1 MNPGD
6 RISTIKGI
14 GAKTESHLARIGIYT
29 VGDMAEHYPR
39 EYHAYDTPVSIENT
53 EYDNRRQSGY
63 RVIFSETPKLL
74 KRGRTPIVSVMLHA
88 GNASVQVVWYHSPYV
103 RQQLKPG
110 CTVILYGKITSKGS
124 RRMLDHPDIYTED
137 QYALLQKS
145 LQPVYGLTEGLTQN
159 FFMKT
164 MHSILDSGLLLPD
177 PLPADIRRQY
187 QLSEYNY
194 ALRQIHFPE
203 NEEACRMARK
213 RLVFDEFLVFEL
225 SVKQLKKENH
235 QIENHYQIQ
244 ESAAVSQL
252 IASLP
257 YHLTKAQLRVW
268 HEIEEDMKSPVVMN
282 RLVQGDVG
290 SGKTMIAALA
300 MFAAAK
306 AGFQSCMMAP
316 TEVLARQH
324 YETFQKLCEE
334 FGLKI
339 PVVLLTGSMTARQK
353 RMAYEALQLYPNA
366 MVVGTHALI
375 QERAIYDNLALV
387 ITDEQH
393 RFGVR
398 QREIFAEKGR
408 HPHILVMSAT
418 PIPRTLAIILYG
430 DLDIS
435 VVDEVPAKRLPV
447 KNCVVNTGY
456 RNKAYA
462 FIENEVKNG
471 HQAYVI
477 CPLVEEVEGMETEN
491 ATDYVKKLR
500 QIFPEEIQLGLLH
513 GQMKP
518 AQKNKVMEAFMKN
531 EVQVLVATTVVE
543 VGVNVPNATVMM
555 IENAERF
562 GLAQLHQLR
571 GRVGRGD
578 AQSYCIMVNCSSAKT
593 AERRLKILNDSNDG
607 FRIASEDLKLR
618 GPGDFFG
625 IRQSGELQFALGDIY
640 QDAAVL
646 RDASEAVGELLAEDP
661 DLMSGEHENLRHY
674 LEAFLMREQNQM
686 SL

>member
-1 MNPGD
+1 MPVTVTTIGTDEAELELVWFRMPYIKSQLAPG
-6 RISTIKGI
+6 
-14 GAKTESHLARIGIYT
+14 
-29 VGDMAEHYPR
+29 
-39 EYHAYDTPVSIENT
+39 NT
-53 EYDNRRQSGY
+53 
-63 RVIFSETPKLL
+63 
-74 KRGRTPIVSVMLHA
+74 
-88 GNASVQVVWYHSPYV
+88 YV
-103 RQQLKPG
+103 F
-110 CTVILYGKITSKGS
+110 YGKVARKGS
-124 RRMLDHPDIYTED
+124 RLVMEQAAIYSGEA
-137 QYALLQKS
+137 YAAMEQAFL
-145 LQPVYGLTEGLTQN
+145 PVYGLTGGISNNLVT
-159 FFMKT
+159 KT
-164 MHSILDSGLLLPD
+164 VRSVLGREELFKEYLPRE
-177 PLPADIRRQY
+177 IRSRY
-187 QLSEYNY
+187 KLCEYNY
-194 ALRQIHFPE
+194 AIKEIHFPE
-203 NEEACRMARK
+203 NMDTLIAARN
-213 RLVFDEFLVFEL
+213 RLVFDEFFLFILNMQYHKEKRIKEANEFEL
-225 SVKQLKKENH
+225 REDSFTDE
-235 QIENHYQIQ
+235 
-244 ESAAVSQL
+244 L
-252 IASLP
+252 IARLP
-257 YHLTKAQLRVW
+257 YELTGAQKRALSEVKR
-268 HEIEEDMKSPVVMN
+268 DMRSPYVMQ
-282 RLVQGDVG
+282 RLIQGDVG
-290 SGKTMIAALA
+290 SGKTIIAFLA
-300 MFAAAK
+300 MADAAHNDY
-306 AGFQSCMMAP
+306 QSAIMAP

>member
-63 RVIFSETPKLL
+63 RVIFSDTPKLL

-213 RLVFDEFLVFEL
+213 RLVFDEFLVFAL

-316 TEVLARQH
+316 TEVH
-324 YETFQKLCEE
+324 C
-334 FGLKI
+334 
-339 PVVLLTGSMTARQK
+339 M
-353 RMAYEALQLYPNA
+353 
-366 MVVGTHALI
+366 HH
-375 QERAIYDNLALV
+375 LV
-387 ITDEQH
+387 
-393 RFGVR
+393 
-398 QREIFAEKGR
+398 
-408 HPHILVMSAT
+408 
-418 PIPRTLAIILYG
+418 
-430 DLDIS
+430 
-435 VVDEVPAKRLPV
+435 
-447 KNCVVNTGY
+447 
-456 RNKAYA
+456 
-462 FIENEVKNG
+462 
-471 HQAYVI
+471 
-477 CPLVEEVEGMETEN
+477 
-491 ATDYVKKLR
+491 
-500 QIFPEEIQLGLLH
+500 
-513 GQMKP
+513 
-518 AQKNKVMEAFMKN
+518 
-531 EVQVLVATTVVE
+531 
-543 VGVNVPNATVMM
+543 
-555 IENAERF
+555 
-562 GLAQLHQLR
+562 
-571 GRVGRGD
+571 
-578 AQSYCIMVNCSSAKT
+578 
-593 AERRLKILNDSNDG
+593 
-607 FRIASEDLKLR
+607 
-618 GPGDFFG
+618 
-625 IRQSGELQFALGDIY
+625 
-640 QDAAVL
+640 
-646 RDASEAVGELLAEDP
+646 
-661 DLMSGEHENLRHY
+661 
-674 LEAFLMREQNQM
+674 
-686 SL
+686 

>member
-88 GNASVQVVWYHSPYV
+88 GNASVQAVWYHSPYV

-213 RLVFDEFLVFEL
+213 RLVFDEFLVFAL

-268 HEIEEDMKSPVVMN
+268 HEIEADMKSPVVMN

-398 QREIFAEKGR
+398 QRETFAEKGR

-646 RDASEAVGELLAEDP
+646 RDASEAVGELLGEDP

-674 LEAFLMREQNQM
+674 LDAFLMREQNQM

>member
-213 RLVFDEFLVFEL
+213 RLVFDEFLVFAL

>member
-88 GNASVQVVWYHSPYV
+88 GNASVQAVWYHSPYV

-124 RRMLDHPDIYTED
+124 RRILDHPDIYTED

-213 RLVFDEFLVFEL
+213 RLVFDEFLVFAL

-244 ESAAVSQL
+244 ESTAVSQL

-398 QREIFAEKGR
+398 QRETFAEKGR

-646 RDASEAVGELLAEDP
+646 RDASEAVGELLGEDP

-674 LEAFLMREQNQM
+674 LDAFLMREQNQM

>member
-213 RLVFDEFLVFEL
+213 RLVFDEFLVFAL

-646 RDASEAVGELLAEDP
+646 RDASEAVGELLGEDP